1 MLRIFNRPRFN
12 LVTLIFQ
19 LQQKSVL
26 ITKQNTL
33 FNKKILY
40 KILFQLKIKSKVNIK
55 KPKMKY
61 KPQLIGTK
69 IGKVS
74 PINSI
79 KTDRAQIRE
88 NKDQCTYS
96 RNKY

>member
-1 MLRIFNRPRFN
+1 MLRIFNKPRFQFSN
-12 LVTLIFQ
+12 FNFSTSRKIYLLT
-19 LQQKSVL
+19 
-26 ITKQNTL
+26 TKQNTL
-33 FNKKILY
+33 FNKKIIH

-55 KPKMKY
+55 KPKKKY

-79 KTDRAQIRE
+79 KTGWAQIKR
-88 NKDQCTYS
+88 K
-96 RNKY
+96 